1 MTSPINNINRSTT
14 EALNGSST
22 KTRAKSGS
30 DTQSPP
36 PARVEPQDKVSLSEE
51 SLQVRELQQQ
61 LDSIPEVDAEKVA
74 AIKQEIA
81 KGNYPLDPERIAENL
96 LNLEKALND

>member
-1 MTSPINNINRSTT
+1 MTSRINHINRSAT
-14 EALNGSST
+14 ESLAGNST

-30 DTQSPP
+30 ETQSTT
-36 PARVEPQDKVSLSEE
+36 PARAEPQDKVSLSEE

-61 LDSIPEVDAEKVA
+61 LDSIPEVNAEKVA